1 MSLELLPP
9 IVFEKFDVAETHHAT
24 SILFTDFREEW
35 DDLVEMLSNFVLRKS
50 DVITPGGR
58 KSPISIGIDSFF
70 YGRNWVEHNFKIQVS
85 ADGDV
90 TLAPTHQVDY
100 FRNRVA
106 IETEWNNKDP
116 FYDRD
121 LTTFRLLFE
130 LNVLSVGVI
139 ITRASELQDIFDELG
154 RGKSYGNSTT
164 QMGKLVPKLNNRA
177 SGGCPVLAFGIKK
190 SAYDSNQ

>member
-1 MSLELLPP
+1 MSLDLLPKT
-9 IVFEKFDVAETHHAT
+9 VFEKFEVAETHHAA
-24 SILFTDFREEW
+24 SILYTDFRQEW
-35 DDLVEMLSNFVLRKS
+35 NDLVGMLSEFVLRKS
-50 DVITPGGR
+50 EIATPGGR
-58 KSPISIGIDSFF
+58 KSPISLGIDRYF
-70 YGRNWVEHNFKIQVS
+70 YDRNWVEHNFRIEVS
-85 ADGDV
+85 ADGNT

-139 ITRASELQDIFDELG
+139 VTRAGELQDIFDELG

-164 QMGKLVPKLNNRA
+164 QMGKLVPKLKNRA

-190 SAYDSNQ
+190 SAYDASL

>member
-1 MSLELLPP
+1 MSVNLLPP
-9 IVFEKFDVAETHHAT
+9 AVFEKFEVAETHHAA
-24 SILFTDFREEW
+24 SILYTDFREEW
-35 DDLVEMLSNFVLRKS
+35 NDLVGMLESFVLRKS
-50 DVITPGGR
+50 EIIKQGGR
-58 KSPISIGIDSFF
+58 KSPISLGIDRYF
-70 YGRNWVEHNFKIQVS
+70 YDRAWIEHNFKIEVS
-85 ADGDV
+85 ADGSM

-139 ITRASELQDIFDELG
+139 VTRASELQDIFDAIG
-154 RGKSYGNSTT
+154 RGSSFGSSTT
-164 QMGKLVPKLNNRA
+164 HMGKLVPKLKNRA
-177 SGGCPVLAFGIKK
+177 SGGCPVLAFGIRKA
-190 SAYDSNQ
+190 AYDEAL